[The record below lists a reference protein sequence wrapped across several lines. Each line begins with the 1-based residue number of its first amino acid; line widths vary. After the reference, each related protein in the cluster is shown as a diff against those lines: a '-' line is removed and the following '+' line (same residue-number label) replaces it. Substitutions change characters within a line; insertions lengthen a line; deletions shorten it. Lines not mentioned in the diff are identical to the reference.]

1 MPQYPLRCARRLF
14 NPRAR
19 EGRDP
24 DSEEAERYIA
34 EFQPAR
40 PRGARL
46 ALAGSQPFSQLL
58 VSTRAPARGA
68 TSGRTDTRSRPKCFN
83 PRAREGRDNIE
94 DAPLAVIPGFNPRAR
109 EGRDTG
115 RRVYCRID
123 SVFQPARPRGAR
135 PWLSI
140 RSPRRSSFNPRA
152 REGRDEAIDFWER
165 VVEAFQPARP
175 RGARP
180 PKTSLPKSR
189 SGKFQ
194 PARPRGA
201 RLGELRRR
209 WRVSRGFNPRAR
221 EGRDA
226 SRLDRTIP
234 NQGFNPRAREGRDRT

>member
-135 PWLSI
+135 PEQHPGAHD
-140 RSPRRSSFNPRA
+140 RTACFNPRA
-152 REGRDEAIDFWER
+152 REGRDHGFRFVRQGEAVSTR
-165 VVEAFQPARP
+165 APAR
-175 RGARP
+175 GATKR
-180 PKTSLPKSR
+180 LI
-189 SGKFQ
+189 SG
-194 PARPRGA
+194 
-201 RLGELRRR
+201 
-209 WRVSRGFNPRAR
+209 S
-221 EGRDA
+221 A
-226 SRLDRTIP
+226 S
-234 NQGFNPRAREGRDRT
+234 

>member
-40 PRGARL
+40 PRGARQHR
-46 ALAGSQPFSQLL
+46 GRTTRRDPGFQPARPRGARHRAACLL
-58 VSTRAPARGA
+58 PHRLGVSTRAPARGA
-68 TSGRTDTRSRPKCFN
+68 TRTTSRRSRPQ
-83 PRAREGRDNIE
+83 R
-94 DAPLAVIPGFNPRAR
+94 L
-109 EGRDTG
+109 
-115 RRVYCRID
+115 
-123 SVFQPARPRGAR
+123 FQPARPRGAR

>member
-109 EGRDTG
+109 EGRD
-115 RRVYCRID
+115 
-123 SVFQPARPRGAR
+123 A
-135 PWLSI
+135 
-140 RSPRRSSFNPRA
+140 
-152 REGRDEAIDFWER
+152 AIDFWER